1 LPGSPT
7 MIGQVQVVSKG
18 GQGIVFHEGRPVF
31 LAGVI
36 PGERV
41 EFTVTGQKGAVGFG
55 SLARI
60 IEPSPQRRVPPCPHY
75 ERCGGCNFQHI
86 AAAEQVVLKQAILID
101 NLKRLAHVSLPF
113 VPPVLPSPAFRY
125 RTRSSLK
132 IKDHKIGFYERQ
144 SHQVVEIETCLLL
157 PPAAEN
163 FLSKL
168 RQDPL
173 IRDIDQGEVLL
184 LCNGPEVSALAIDH
198 RGDLYLTPAR
208 DLAFRVG
215 SFVFHY
221 APKNFIQA
229 NLFTLQTMIDL
240 VADALGEFRPKTA
253 VDLFCGS
260 GFFTLPLARL
270 AGKVVAL
277 EIDSGNIKALRR
289 NLATNRVEN
298 VDIMAADIMKAP
310 IPEADVYLVDPPR
323 AGLTRRLVAKIIA
336 HRPAAILYFS
346 CDSATFCRDLSYFQ
360 AAGYKIADLKIID
373 NFPQTDHF
381 EIFCFLQL

>member
-1 LPGSPT
+1 
-7 MIGQVQVVSKG
+7 MIGKVQVMAKG
-18 GQGIVFHEGRPVF
+18 GQGIVFHEDRPVF
-31 LAGVI
+31 LTGVI

-41 EFTVTGQKGAVGFG
+41 EFTVTGHKGTVGFG
-55 SLARI
+55 SLDRI

-75 ERCGGCNFQHI
+75 DRCGGCNFQHI
-86 AAAEQVVLKQAILID
+86 ADAEQVVLKQAILID

-132 IKDHKIGFYERQ
+132 IKDRKIGFYERQ
-144 SHQVVEIETCLLL
+144 SHQVVEIKTCLLL
-157 PPAAEN
+157 PQAAED
-163 FLSKL
+163 FLSTL

-173 IRDIDQGEVLL
+173 ICDIDRGEVLL
-184 LCNGPEVSALAIDH
+184 LGNGPEVSALAIDH

-208 DLAFRVG
+208 DLAFNIG

-229 NLFTLQTMIDL
+229 NLFTLQAMIDL
-240 VADALGEFRPKTA
+240 VAEALLKFQPKTA
-253 VDLFCGS
+253 VDLFSGT
-260 GFFTLPLARL
+260 GFFTLPLARM
-270 AGKVVAL
+270 AQRVTAL
-277 EIDSGNIKALRR
+277 EIDSSNIKALHR

-298 VDIMAADIMKAP
+298 VDIMAVDIMKAQ
-310 IPEADVYLVDPPR
+310 IPAADVVLVDPPR
-323 AGLTRRLVAKIIA
+323 AGLTRRLVSRIIA

-346 CDSATFCRDLSYFQ
+346 CDSATFCRDLTYFQ
-360 AAGYKIADLKIID
+360 ASGYKIADLKIID